1 MKQNERASREVSLK
15 KHEEIP
21 LTIKKLGINGEGI
34 GFFKR
39 KAVFVAGALPGEEI
53 VAAISLVK
61 PKYTEAVI
69 KTIRKASPERVSP
82 PCPVYDQCGGCQIQH
97 ISYKGQL
104 KNKRD
109 IVAQAFERYARKY
122 KVMVKEVRGMEHP
135 WHYRNKSQWQLQK
148 REGRTAAGLYSLDS
162 HRLVDLT
169 GPGCMVENPL
179 VEMINQK
186 TAAIIKELDLPIYDA
201 KRKKNGLR
209 TIAVRISTAENT
221 AQLTF
226 ISSSDD
232 LPSKKKVIA
241 RVRKDMPEVVSVFLN
256 VQPSRTSAIFGQK
269 TEHLWGEHTITETLE
284 SYSYSLSPQAFFQLN
299 PEQTVV
305 LYNEAKKAAG
315 LTGEERIV
323 DAYCGSGTIGIWMA
337 DQAKEGRG
345 MDIEQASI
353 NNASRNAEAYGFSH
367 FKYYQGAAEK
377 LLPEWQQEGWQ
388 PDVVFVDPPRTG
400 CDNVFLETIVKIQPK
415 KLVYISC
422 NPSTLAKDA
431 EILLKKGFSIG
442 EVQPVDMFPQTAQ
455 IEAVTTFYSSS
466 KEQ

>member
-1 MKQNERASREVSLK
+1 MKQHNRTSEDVLLK

-53 VAAISLVK
+53 VASISVVK
-61 PKYTEAVI
+61 PNYTEAVV
-69 KTIRKASPERVSP
+69 KKIRKASPERVSP
-82 PCPVYDQCGGCQIQH
+82 PCPVYDKCGGCQIQH

-104 KNKRD
+104 ENKRD
-109 IVAQAFERYARKY
+109 IVAQAFERYTKKY
-122 KVMVKEVRGMEHP
+122 KVTVKEVKGMKDP

-148 REGRTAAGLYSLDS
+148 KEGKTAAGLYSLDS

-169 GPGCMVENPL
+169 GTGCMVEHTL
-179 VEMINQK
+179 VERINQK
-186 TAAIIKELDLPIYDA
+186 TAAVIKELDLPIYDA

-232 LPSKKKVIA
+232 LPNKKKVIS
-241 RVRKDMPEVVSVFLN
+241 RIKQDIPEVVSIFLN
-256 VQPSRTSAIFGQK
+256 VQPSRTSTVFGEK
-269 TEHLWGEHTITETLE
+269 TEHLWGSKIITETLE

-299 PEQTVV
+299 PSQTTV

-345 MDIEQASI
+345 MDIEKASI
-353 NNASRNAEAYGFSH
+353 NNASENAAAYGFSH
-367 FKYYQGAAEK
+367 LTFYEGAAEK
-377 LLPEWQQEGWQ
+377 LLPEWKQQGWQ

-400 CDNVFLETIVKIQPK
+400 CDNVFLDTIAQIKPK

-431 EILLKKGFSIG
+431 GVLLEKGFSIG

-455 IEAVTTFYSSS
+455 VEAVTTFYSSS
-466 KEQ
+466 NE